1 MDRDKRKELHKDSA
15 YHAGVFIGNGISAN
29 VQQGTNEAIKGMELF
44 QRVAGSKANVG
55 FEQVK
60 GNLFEYI
67 EAAKFNKNAA
77 NIGDRTRA
85 AVTDAIGRPHDAA
98 DIELVR
104 DGKVVRSVQAKFSK
118 TQNAAG
124 QDTSA
129 ATSVNMQRGDKYQGM
144 QRLVRKQED
153 YTVNKE
159 TNASMSLAD
168 KAKELA
174 EKRADSEGVYAEQY
188 RDVAKNLTD
197 ELTDDS
203 AGGSGVSSGGT
214 TLEEIQEAAQNPE
227 KYARQFRMQQYR
239 KEIADTSANMAASAA
254 IMSGVISGV
263 TNMFEVLNDKKELK
277 EAIKDVGV
285 DVVKGGARGG
295 ITGALSAIFRIGG
308 TRGVIP
314 ILTDSSCATVMAAG
328 VIDSGVAIYE
338 YAQGEIDSEQLVQS
352 LQDMVIKSA
361 TTIYFTKA
369 AACVFGAANTF
380 IPIAVYTVANY
391 VVASAREIIKN
402 AKLNA
407 AEYDR
412 LAKLNEEATR
422 MIAEFRGQLMQQ
434 MESYEREQRQAMQN
448 VLCTF
453 DEAIVSGDN
462 CDAAIY
468 AIIGYANQT
477 GIALQHA
484 DFSEFSKA
492 MTSQD
497 SFVLK

>member
-1 MDRDKRKELHKDSA
+1 MDKDKKKELRKDTM
-15 YHAGVFIGNGISAN
+15 YHAGVLFGNSLSEN
-29 VQQGTNEAIKGMELF
+29 VQQGTNEAINGMELF
-44 QRVAGSKANVG
+44 KNVSESKANVG

-85 AVTDAIGRPHDAA
+85 VITDAIGRPHDAA

-104 DGKVVRSVQAKFSK
+104 SGKVVRKVQAKFSK
-118 TQNAAG
+118 TKNSVG
-124 QDTSA
+124 HDTSA
-129 ATSVNMQRGDKYQGM
+129 ASSVTKQRGDKYQGM

-153 YTVNKE
+153 YTVNNE
-159 TNASMSLAD
+159 TNTPMSLVE

-174 EKRADSEGVYAEQY
+174 AKRANSDGIYAEQY
-188 RDVAKNLTD
+188 RDVAENLTD
-197 ELTDDS
+197 ELVDDS
-203 AGGSGVSSGGT
+203 VGGSGVSSGGT

-227 KYARQFRMQQYR
+227 NYARQFRMKQYG
-239 KEIADTSANMAASAA
+239 KEVANTSVNMATSAA
-254 IMSGVISGV
+254 IMTGVVSGV
-263 TNMFEVLNDKKELK
+263 TNMFEVLKNEKELK

-295 ITGALSAIFRIGG
+295 ITGTLSAIFRIGG
-308 TRGVIP
+308 AKTAIP
-314 ILTDSSCATVMAAG
+314 ILADSSCATVMAAG

-338 YAQGEIDSEQLVQS
+338 YAQGEIDSEELAQS
-352 LQDMVIKSA
+352 LQDTVIKSA

-369 AACVFGAANTF
+369 AACVFGAANPF
-380 IPIAVYTVANY
+380 VPIAIYTVANY
-391 VVASAREIIKN
+391 IVATTREIINN
-402 AKLNA
+402 AKLSA

-412 LAKLNEEATR
+412 LAKLNNEATKV
-422 MIAEFRGQLMQQ
+422 ISEFRSQLMQQ
-434 MESYEREQRQAMQN
+434 TESYERMQRQTMQN
-448 VLCTF
+448 FLFTF
-453 DEAIVSGDN
+453 DKAVVSGDN

-477 GIALQHA
+477 GIALQHV

-492 MTSQD
+492 MTSKD